1 MKTVVCDTGP
11 ILHLIEISL
20 LDLLRKAGKVII
32 PKGVDIVL
40 SEINLSWKDQKPSWI
55 SVERL
60 PPNES
65 FNISAL
71 YNSGLLDIG
80 ETEAIILAQR
90 LNADWFL
97 TDDTSA
103 RVFANVIG
111 LEVHGTLGVLL
122 WAAAIG
128 YLQYNEAKVAIEKL
142 GQSSLWISKTILGK
156 AHKALDEM
164 FKI

>member
-11 ILHLIEISL
+11 ILHLIEINL

-32 PKGVDIVL
+32 PTGVDIEL
-40 SEINLSWKDQKPSWI
+40 SEINLSWKEQKPSWI

-60 PPNES
+60 PPNDS
-65 FNISAL
+65 FNINAL
-71 YNSGLLDIG
+71 YNSGLLGIG

-122 WAAAIG
+122 WAGAM
-128 YLQYNEAKVAIEKL
+128 LP
-142 GQSSLWISKTILGK
+142 S
-156 AHKALDEM
+156 
-164 FKI
+164 

>member
-11 ILHLIEISL
+11 ILHLMEIGL
-20 LDLLRKAGKVII
+20 LDLLGKTGKVII
-32 PKGVDIVL
+32 PKEVDIEL

-55 SVERL
+55 SVKRL
-60 PPNES
+60 PPSES
-65 FNISAL
+65 ANISAL

-80 ETEAIILAQR
+80 EAEAIILAQH
-90 LNADWFL
+90 LKADWFL
-97 TDDTSA
+97 TGDTSA

-122 WAAAIG
+122 WAAAIR
-128 YLQYNEAKVAIEKL
+128 YLQYDEAKVAIEKL
-142 GQSSLWISKTILGK
+142 RQSSLWISQTVLDR